1 MLFVELWISYKQV
14 IKAVF
19 PSVANREQY
28 IYYLIKIHLKQCGCH
43 WHYMAGGKPNYVEK
57 DILSMS

>member
-28 IYYLIKIHLKQCGCH
+28 IYY
-43 WHYMAGGKPNYVEK
+43 
-57 DILSMS
+57 